1 METSAGQ
8 FKPISM
14 LTYYVFIVEV
24 PDADDGALFSVSMPA
39 IHNVVGTFT
48 VTSSQDISAD
58 CTTLK
63 GDAPGSQGGN
73 GDIQGKFTCTYNNPN
88 ANSGSGSGG
97 TTSSGS
103 SNTSSDAFSLHIN
116 SAVAGL
122 SFIGLLAQFL

>member
-1 METSAGQ
+1 
-8 FKPISM
+8 
-14 LTYYVFIVEV
+14 
-24 PDADDGALFSVSMPA
+24 MPA

-48 VTSSQDISAD
+48 VTSSQDISSD

-63 GDAPGSQGGN
+63 QDAPESQGGN

-97 TTSSGS
+97 TSSGSGS
-103 SNTSSDAFSLHIN
+103 SNTSSAASLHIN